1 MGEEKTKKND
11 FIEIGFTGKVK
22 NGEVFD
28 TNIPEEA
35 KKIGLEIN
43 KTPFILCV
51 SQEMVIKGL
60 DKELEN
66 KELEKE
72 YLVDLLPKDA
82 FQERK
87 SSLVKLIPLNVFT
100 QQKISPRPGMTFA
113 LDNMLVKV
121 VSVSGGR
128 VLADF
133 NNPLSGKI
141 ISYNFTI
148 KRKVDDI
155 NEKIKS
161 VLDYFIRKDIK
172 FDIKDKKIIL
182 ELEENFSPLLSI
194 INNKFGKI
202 LDFDFIIKK

>member
-43 KTPFILCV
+43 KAPFILCV
-51 SQEMVIKGL
+51 GQEMVIKGL

>member
-11 FIEIGFTGKVK
+11 FIELSFTGKVK

-35 KKIGLEIN
+35 QKIGLEIN
-43 KTPFILCV
+43 SGPFILCV
-51 SQEMVIKGL
+51 GQEMVIKGL

-66 KELEKE
+66 KELKKE

-141 ISYNFTI
+141 ISYKFTI

-172 FDIKDKKIIL
+172 FDIKDKKVVL
-182 ELEENFSPLLSI
+182 ELEANFSPLLSI

>member
-11 FIEIGFTGKVK
+11 FIELSFTGKVK

-66 KELEKE
+66 KELKKE

-141 ISYNFTI
+141 ISYKFTI

>member
-43 KTPFILCV
+43 KAPFILCV
-51 SQEMVIKGL
+51 GQEMVIKGL

-182 ELEENFSPLLSI
+182 ELKENFSPLLSI

>member
-43 KTPFILCV
+43 KAPFILCV
-51 SQEMVIKGL
+51 GQEMVIKGL

-66 KELEKE
+66 KELKKE

>member
-11 FIEIGFTGKVK
+11 FIELGFTGKVK

-43 KTPFILCV
+43 KAPFILCV
-51 SQEMVIKGL
+51 GQEMVIKGL

>member
-11 FIEIGFTGKVK
+11 FIELSFTGKVK

-66 KELEKE
+66 KELKKE

-100 QQKISPRPGMTFA
+100 QQKISPRSGMTFA

-172 FDIKDKKIIL
+172 FDIKDKKVVL

-194 INNKFGKI
+194 INTKFGKI

>member
-1 MGEEKTKKND
+1 M
-11 FIEIGFTGKVK
+11 
-22 NGEVFD
+22 
-28 TNIPEEA
+28 
-35 KKIGLEIN
+35 
-43 KTPFILCV
+43 
-51 SQEMVIKGL
+51 
-60 DKELEN
+60 
-66 KELEKE
+66 
-72 YLVDLLPKDA
+72 
-82 FQERK
+82 
-87 SSLVKLIPLNVFT
+87 KLIPLNVFT

>member
-11 FIEIGFTGKVK
+11 FIELSFTGKVK

-43 KTPFILCV
+43 SGPFILCV
-51 SQEMVIKGL
+51 GQEMVIKGL

-66 KELEKE
+66 KELKKE
-72 YLVDLLPKDA
+72 YSVELLPKDA

-141 ISYNFTI
+141 ISYKFTI

-172 FDIKDKKIIL
+172 FNIKEKKVIL
-182 ELEENFSPLLSI
+182 ELEENFSPLLGI
-194 INNKFGKI
+194 INNKFSKI
-202 LDFDFIIKK
+202 LGFDFSVKK

>member
-43 KTPFILCV
+43 KAPFILCV
-51 SQEMVIKGL
+51 GQEMVIKGL

-87 SSLVKLIPLNVFT
+87 SSLVKLIPLNIFT

>member
-35 KKIGLEIN
+35 KKIGLEVN
-43 KTPFILCV
+43 KAPFILCV
-51 SQEMVIKGL
+51 GQEMVIKGL